1 MWKIR
6 KGQAIKV
13 FGGVRR
19 TAKESEMK
27 INIKRFV
34 TLVTVIII
42 ISFSIIPAKQPVE
55 ETAVNYKAQPIK
67 PKILAF

>member
-19 TAKESEMK
+19 TAKESE
-27 INIKRFV
+27 NED
-34 TLVTVIII
+34 
-42 ISFSIIPAKQPVE
+42 Q
-55 ETAVNYKAQPIK
+55 Y
-67 PKILAF
+67 